1 MQYVRSRTTGSVEG
15 GAVSLFSK
23 LVHGKLVI
31 LGLLEL
37 VFLRCWSRWTSAVIW
52 GFGRCF
58 LTIDT
63 DRPGQLAK
71 NQLCMAWSHVDTTGY
86 PATACRNA
94 TRSCAVF
101 TARVLIAR
109 LEIGGTDCGTGTGDG
124 TACTGTVH
132 SPFAVRGPCTTSL
145 SLWWILTDC
154 RLNVAMQP
162 ESHIFPM
169 DTNDPVLRVGNI

>member
-1 MQYVRSRTTGSVEG
+1 MGSYVAYMQYVQISTTGSVEG
-15 GAVSLFSK
+15 GAVSLLST

-31 LGLLEL
+31 LGLVDL

-86 PATACRNA
+86 PGAACRNA

-101 TARVLIAR
+101 VARVLIMKLA
-109 LEIGGTDCGTGTGDG
+109 IGGTNCGSGTGAG

-132 SPFAVRGPCTTSL
+132 SMFAVRGPCTTSF
-145 SLWWILTDC
+145 SL
-154 RLNVAMQP
+154 
-162 ESHIFPM
+162 
-169 DTNDPVLRVGNI
+169 